1 VQRAPVYLSLA
12 LLAAL
17 LAAAPAGGT
26 APPAARPVVLWAGG
40 DVMPVMA
47 TAGVIAARGPDH
59 VFAEL
64 APLLR
69 RGDLAFVNM
78 ESPLTG
84 RGGPTEGKLQEDL
97 RTGRDYVF
105 RGSPLVAGALRRAGV
120 LTVSVANNHAMD
132 YGATGLLDTI
142 AQLKRAGVAAVGG
155 GATLADARRP
165 HIVDVRGTRVA
176 FLAYSD
182 ILPRGSVATATTP
195 GIAPAKGYWTG
206 RPAEDEMIADIR
218 AARGSAD
225 HVVVSFHWG
234 DEMRTLPNC
243 RQVALGRR
251 ALAAGATVVLGHHPH
266 VLQPVVTRG
275 NRLIAYSLGNL
286 ISSPRSQVA
295 RESAVLRIELG
306 PEGVSAWEA
315 LPLVLTGGQPR
326 AAGAETGA
334 AIRERLARPVWCRS
348 SNRAAP

>member
-1 VQRAPVYLSLA
+1 LLLCAALPIA
-12 LLAAL
+12 LLTAAS
-17 LAAAPAGGT
+17 AGT
-26 APPAARPVVLWAGG
+26 APQAAVARPIVLWAGG

-47 TAGVIAARGPDH
+47 TAGVIADRGPDH

-69 RGDLAFVNM
+69 RGDVAFVNL
-78 ESPLTG
+78 EAPLTA
-84 RGGPTEGKLQEDL
+84 RGGPTAGKLPEDL

-105 RGSPLVAGALRRAGV
+105 RGSPRVAGALRRAGV

-142 AQLKRAGVAAVGG
+142 EQLKNAGVTAVGG
-155 GATLADARRP
+155 GATLAEARRP
-165 HIVDVRGTRVA
+165 HLVEVRGTRVA

-182 ILPRGSVATATTP
+182 ILPRGSVATAKTP

-206 RPAEDEMIADIR
+206 RPAEDEIGADIR
-218 AARGSAD
+218 AVRGRAD

-234 DEMRTLPNC
+234 DELKTLPNC
-243 RQVALGRR
+243 RQIALGRR
-251 ALAAGATVVLGHHPH
+251 AIAAGATVVLGHHPH
-266 VLQPVVTRG
+266 ALQPVVAG
-275 NRLIAYSLGNL
+275 GGRLVAYSLGNL
-286 ISSPRSQVA
+286 ISSPRGQLA

-306 PEGVSAWEA
+306 PHGVGSWDA

-326 AAGAETGA
+326 PADEAAAMV
-334 AIRERLARPVWCRS
+334 IRQRLARPARCHPPHRPVSR
-348 SNRAAP
+348 